1 MTFPAETHSLASELS
16 DRQLAAYNAADL
28 EAFCACYHQ
37 HVRVLDE
44 DGNVT
49 CEGMEAF
56 RVRYATFFGSCS
68 EVRAAIRQRIALGR
82 SVVEL
87 EVYQRRPHA
96 SDLLEEGEVIV
107 RYTERDGL
115 IAIAQFIK
123 A

>member
-1 MTFPAETHSLASELS
+1 MTFPADAHSRVSELS
-16 DRQLAAYNAADL
+16 DRQLAAYNVADL
-28 EAFCACYHQ
+28 EAFCACYHPQ
-37 HVRVLDE
+37 VRVLDE
-44 DGNVT
+44 DGNAT

-56 RVRYATFFGSCS
+56 RARYAALFGSCS

-87 EVYQRRPHA
+87 EAYQRRPKA
-96 SDLLEEGEVIV
+96 SGLLEDGEVIV

-123 A
+123 S

>member
-1 MTFPAETHSLASELS
+1 MTFPAETYSLASELS

-44 DGNVT
+44 DGNAT
-49 CEGMEAF
+49 CEGMDSF
-56 RVRYATFFGSCS
+56 RARYAALFGSCS

-96 SDLLEEGEVIV
+96 SGLLEEGEVIV

-115 IAIAQFIK
+115 IAIAQFIQG
-123 A
+123 

>member
-44 DGNVT
+44 DGNAT

-56 RVRYATFFGSCS
+56 RARYAALFGSCS
-68 EVRAAIRQRIALGR
+68 EVRAAIQQRIALGR

-87 EVYQRRPHA
+87 EVYQRRPHD
-96 SDLLEEGEVIV
+96 SGLLEEGEVIV
-107 RYTERDGL
+107 RYTERGGL
-115 IAIAQFIK
+115 IATAQFIK

>member
-44 DGNVT
+44 DGNAT

-56 RVRYATFFGSCS
+56 RARYSALFGSCS

-87 EVYQRRPHA
+87 EVYQRRPHD
-96 SDLLEEGEVIV
+96 SGLLEEGEVIV

-115 IAIAQFIK
+115 IAIAQFI
-123 A
+123 

>member
-1 MTFPAETHSLASELS
+1 MAELS

-28 EAFCACYHQ
+28 DEFCACYHK

-44 DGNVT
+44 DGNAT
-49 CEGMEAF
+49 CEGMEEF
-56 RVRYATFFGSCS
+56 RARYAALFGSCS
-68 EVRAAIRQRIALGR
+68 DVRAVIQQRIALGR

-87 EVYQRRPHA
+87 EAYQRRPKA
-96 SDLLEEGEVIV
+96 SGLLEDGEVIV

-123 A
+123 G